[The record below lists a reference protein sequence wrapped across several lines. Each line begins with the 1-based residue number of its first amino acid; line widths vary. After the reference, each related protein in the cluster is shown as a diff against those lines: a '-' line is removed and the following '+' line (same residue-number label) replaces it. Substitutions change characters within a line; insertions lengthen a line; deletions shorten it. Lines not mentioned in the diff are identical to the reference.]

1 LLRIYRKKAARAAF
15 FFADSKRI
23 VMPLNI
29 VWQTVASG
37 ETLAVSVPLL
47 DAELKLTLVGEV
59 VIDSSWHIGVDS
71 TEALSPLAA
80 QVRRYLLN
88 PAGTEL
94 NVTLLSQGS
103 AYSNAV
109 WKALLAIPVGQA
121 QTYSGLARMLSSG
134 PRAVAGACRNN
145 PYAGI
150 IPCHR
155 VVAKN
160 GIGGFMG
167 QADGE
172 FVEFKRRL
180 LEYERKVSLAG

>member
-1 LLRIYRKKAARAAF
+1 
-15 FFADSKRI
+15 
-23 VMPLNI
+23 MPLNI

-37 ETLAVSVPLL
+37 DASAVSVPLL
-47 DAELKLTLVGEV
+47 DAELTLTLVGEV
-59 VIDSSWHIGVDS
+59 VIDSSWQLGVES
-71 TEALSPLAA
+71 AGALSPLAA

-109 WKALLAIPVGQA
+109 WRALLAIPVGEI
-121 QTYSGLARMLSSG
+121 QTYSGLARMLNSG

-160 GIGGFMG
+160 GVGGFMG
-167 QADGE
+167 QAEGE
-172 FVEFKRRL
+172 FVELKRRL
-180 LEYERKVSLAG
+180 LEYERNVSLAG